1 MNYANTADIPPFYI
15 YGFRRMAVL
24 LAVIACLL
32 MTSAVHAQQ
41 FALKTNLLFDA
52 TATVNLGAELKVAPR
67 WSIDLSGNLNAWD
80 FSNGRRWKHWMA
92 QPELRYWLCD
102 ATAGHFFAIHA
113 LTGQFNFG
121 HLPFARD
128 IAGLN
133 LSALRDHRYQ
143 GWAYG
148 GGIGYG
154 YSWIFGRH
162 WSLEAEIA
170 VGYIFAKYD
179 EFECEGCGRRT
190 GNGHKGFF
198 SPTKAALN
206 LVYVF

>member
-1 MNYANTADIPPFYI
+1 MNYANKADIPPFYI

-52 TATVNLGAELKVAPR
+52 TATVNLGAELKVVPR

-113 LTGQFNFG
+113 IGGKYNFG
-121 HLPFARD
+121 HLGFARD
-128 IAGLN
+128 ILGLP
-133 LSALRDHRYQ
+133 LGELRDHRFQ
-143 GWAYG
+143 GWMAG

-154 YSWIFGRH
+154 YSWILARH
-162 WSLEAEIA
+162 WSIEAELA
-170 VGYIFAKYD
+170 VGYIYTKYD
-179 EFECEGCGRRT
+179 EFECEGCGRKT
-190 GNGHKGFF
+190 GNGKKGFF
-198 SPTKAALN
+198 SPTKAAIN